1 MNPHTEER
9 GMKILAVNVNT
20 TRTMTHSIAEAAR
33 AVARPGTEII
43 ALTPRRGAAPVG
55 GNFEYYMAAFGVMDA
70 VTTYDGDFDAVIQ
83 AGFGEHGKEGLME
96 LLDVPVIDI
105 TEAAAHMAM
114 LIGHRFSVVTT
125 LDRTVPGIEDRL
137 LCFGLSAHCAS
148 VRSSGLGVLE
158 LEDADAAQARR
169 AVEEDRAEVIVRGC
183 GGMAGLDEQL
193 TADLGVPVVE
203 GVAAAVKLAEGL
215 SDLHL
220 STSKVRT
227 FAPPRPKKL
236 SGWPLSAH

>member
-1 MNPHTEER
+1 M
-9 GMKILAVNVNT
+9 
-20 TRTMTHSIAEAAR
+20 
-33 AVARPGTEII
+33 
-43 ALTPRRGAAPVG
+43 
-55 GNFEYYMAAFGVMDA
+55 
-70 VTTYDGDFDAVIQ
+70 
-83 AGFGEHGKEGLME
+83 
-96 LLDVPVIDI
+96 
-105 TEAAAHMAM
+105 
-114 LIGHRFSVVTT
+114 
-125 LDRTVPGIEDRL
+125 
-137 LCFGLSAHCAS
+137 
-148 VRSSGLGVLE
+148 LE
-158 LEDADAAQARR
+158 LEDADAARRAVIAQARR
-169 AVEEDRAEVIVRGC
+169 AVEEDRAEVIVLGC

>member
-1 MNPHTEER
+1 M
-9 GMKILAVNVNT
+9 
-20 TRTMTHSIAEAAR
+20 
-33 AVARPGTEII
+33 
-43 ALTPRRGAAPVG
+43 
-55 GNFEYYMAAFGVMDA
+55 
-70 VTTYDGDFDAVIQ
+70 
-83 AGFGEHGKEGLME
+83 
-96 LLDVPVIDI
+96 
-105 TEAAAHMAM
+105 
-114 LIGHRFSVVTT
+114 VTT

-158 LEDADAAQARR
+158 LEDADAARRAVIAQARR
-169 AVEEDRAEVIVRGC
+169 AVEEDRAEVIVLGC